1 VRVDEDFIP
10 LAHLSAQYI
19 WFQIPTRAIRAL
31 GDDRFVECKGKIN
44 RVADFYRPLDVD
56 DPRKGNALIPKYAV
70 LKNKVEAFAGSVTE
84 IAETVRNAMEA
95 AS

>member
-1 VRVDEDFIP
+1 
-10 LAHLSAQYI
+10 
-19 WFQIPTRAIRAL
+19 
-31 GDDRFVECKGKIN
+31 
-44 RVADFYRPLDVD
+44 LDVD

>member
-1 VRVDEDFIP
+1 LGGGAEIVQAAAPVNPVVP
-10 LAHLSAQYI
+10 LTH
-19 WFQIPTRAIRAL
+19 T
-31 GDDRFVECKGKIN
+31 
-44 RVADFYRPLDVD
+44 VD